1 MSDSCSNKHSIIRS
15 PFSVPRD
22 LKPARTSR
30 DTSALARKLK
40 SKSTAAAQRQQP
52 QHQTVGKYGRLP
64 QNGSAGQQAHPVAG
78 GEERASRWPGGRR
91 RGEATEV
98 FGRRGVSCDG
108 RRRGTLL
115 VRRCDERQGQKEGE
129 SQHQRS
135 AAFHPGSRSQG
146 EGRSCLKTALYC

>member
-1 MSDSCSNKHSIIRS
+1 MSDSCSNKQHNILSLQCATGSEARS
-15 PFSVPRD
+15 HI
-22 LKPARTSR
+22 SR
-30 DTSALARKLK
+30 YFGAGSQTEIQIA
-40 SKSTAAAQRQQP
+40 TAAAQRQQP
-52 QHQTVGKYGRLP
+52 QHQTAGKYGRLP
-64 QNGSAGQQAHPVAG
+64 QNGSAVQQAHPVAG

-91 RGEATEV
+91 REATEV

-135 AAFHPGSRSQG
+135 AAFHPGS
-146 EGRSCLKTALYC
+146 